1 MGKGTKKRRMANG
14 EWSFFCNF
22 AARTKDFMKKKHSI
36 TLFCLVVIM
45 TSILFSCENI
55 QRKQLKGGHADS
67 LIFAAGA
74 TMDYDRMLELTD
86 SFENAGDI
94 SPIDAN
100 RWRGTSYYHQNMY
113 RMAEICYRKVLEGDV
128 KSEQD
133 QLSYNK
139 SARRLSELLL
149 VKGDFEGA
157 LEVAVPAV
165 AQMDK
170 TGIGSDIDYAILLN
184 NIGCCQLNL
193 GRDEEADKSFKTARG
208 HYANRWQSDSTS
220 RGFQEAVLGTVYTSM
235 AYINT
240 RRYAESIYWIDR
252 TEMLLDKYRE
262 RPDARKEYFDEY
274 QGRIE
279 IMRAVALQGLDK
291 TKEAS
296 EAYQRFK
303 RTNYSR
309 TDAGRINANEYLVA
323 AKRYQEAA
331 DNYRCLDRMLTAWDM
346 EPSLDN
352 IQLYLLPKYRA
363 NAEAGRLDSA
373 RMVADRIFSLLD
385 TAITHQKNS
394 SMAELATIYSTN
406 EKEAEIARQ
415 QTRMSRFRLISSV
428 VALTLIVIFLV
439 VYVLLRRKA
448 QHKLRDAHSKL
459 EDAHSQLQSAYDQ
472 LETTTKAKERIE
484 SELRI
489 ARDIQNSMVPNVFPN
504 RPGLDLYA
512 SMTPAKEV
520 GGDLYSYLMLDDEL
534 YFCVGDV
541 SGKGVPASLFM
552 AQCTRLFRT
561 LAAQHMKPS
570 EIATNLNLSLT
581 ENNEQGMFVT
591 MFIGLADLKTG
602 RLVFCNAGHNPP
614 IYGVE
619 GDDHFMD
626 IESNA
631 PLGLWPDMEFV
642 DESIDNIKGKMLL
655 VYSDGLNEAE
665 NRQQEQFGDDH
676 LLDLMNSHYFHT
688 TREAIDFLNGE
699 VIKHR
704 DGAEPNDDL
713 TMLCLFVK

>member
-1 MGKGTKKRRMANG
+1 
-14 EWSFFCNF
+14 
-22 AARTKDFMKKKHSI
+22 
-36 TLFCLVVIM
+36 
-45 TSILFSCENI
+45 
-55 QRKQLKGGHADS
+55 
-67 LIFAAGA
+67 
-74 TMDYDRMLELTD
+74 ML
-86 SFENAGDI
+86 S
-94 SPIDAN
+94 
-100 RWRGTSYYHQNMY
+100 
-113 RMAEICYRKVLEGDV
+113 
-128 KSEQD
+128 
-133 QLSYNK
+133 
-139 SARRLSELLL
+139 
-149 VKGDFEGA
+149 
-157 LEVAVPAV
+157 
-165 AQMDK
+165 
-170 TGIGSDIDYAILLN
+170 
-184 NIGCCQLNL
+184 
-193 GRDEEADKSFKTARG
+193 
-208 HYANRWQSDSTS
+208 
-220 RGFQEAVLGTVYTSM
+220 
-235 AYINT
+235 
-240 RRYAESIYWIDR
+240 
-252 TEMLLDKYRE
+252 
-262 RPDARKEYFDEY
+262 
-274 QGRIE
+274 
-279 IMRAVALQGLDK
+279 
-291 TKEAS
+291 
-296 EAYQRFK
+296 
-303 RTNYSR
+303 
-309 TDAGRINANEYLVA
+309 
-323 AKRYQEAA
+323 
-331 DNYRCLDRMLTAWDM
+331 AWDM

-520 GGDLYSYLMLDDEL
+520 GGDLYDYLLQDDEL

-552 AQCTRLFRT
+552 AQCTRLFRI
-561 LAAQHMKPS
+561 LAGQHMKPA
-570 EIATNLNLSLT
+570 EICFKLNNSLT
-581 ENNEQGMFVT
+581 DNNEQGMFVT
-591 MFIGLADLKTG
+591 MFIGVIDLKSG
-602 RLVFCNAGHNPP
+602 HMEFCNAGHNPP
-614 IYGVE
+614 IF
-619 GDDHFMD
+619 GDNGNGQYMK

-631 PLGLWPDMEFV
+631 PLGLWTDLEFV
-642 DESIDNIKGKMLL
+642 GETLDNVKGKMLL

-665 NRQQEQFGDDH
+665 NRQQERFGDDR
-676 LLDLMNSHYFHT
+676 LLELMNSQHFDSM
-688 TREAIDFLNGE
+688 RQAIDFLDAE

>member
-1 MGKGTKKRRMANG
+1 
-14 EWSFFCNF
+14 
-22 AARTKDFMKKKHSI
+22 
-36 TLFCLVVIM
+36 
-45 TSILFSCENI
+45 
-55 QRKQLKGGHADS
+55 
-67 LIFAAGA
+67 
-74 TMDYDRMLELTD
+74 MDYDRMLALTD
-86 SFENAGDI
+86 SFETTGDI
-94 SPIDAN
+94 SELVAN
-100 RWRGTSYYHQNMY
+100 RWRGACYYHQDMY
-113 RMAEICYRKVLEGDV
+113 RMAELCFRKVLEGDV
-128 KSEQD
+128 KTEQD

-149 VKGDFEGA
+149 VKGDYEGA
-157 LEVAVPAV
+157 LKIAVPAV
-165 AQMDK
+165 EKMEK
-170 TGIGSDIDYAILLN
+170 SGTGSDIDYAILLN

-193 GRDEEADKSFKTARG
+193 GRDEEASKSFQTARG

-220 RGFQEAVLGTVYTSM
+220 RGFQEAVLGTVYTSW

-240 RRYAESIYWIDR
+240 RRYAESTYWIDR

-291 TKEAS
+291 KKEAQ
-296 EAYQRFK
+296 EAYRRFLK
-303 RTNYSR
+303 TAYSK
-309 TDAGRINANEYLVA
+309 TSVGRINANDYLIA
-323 AKRYQEAA
+323 AKRYNEAA
-331 DNYRCLDRMLTAWDM
+331 DNYSYLDEMRSIRGM

-352 IQLYLLPKYRA
+352 IQLYMLPKYRA
-363 NAEAGRLDSA
+363 NAEAGRRDSA
-373 RMVADRIFSLLD
+373 RVVADRIFELLD
-385 TAITHQKNS
+385 DAITNQKNS
-394 SMAELATIYSTN
+394 SMAELATIYDTN
-406 EKEAEIARQ
+406 EKSAEIARQ
-415 QTRMSRFRLISSV
+415 HAKMSRLRLVSTV

-439 VYVLLRRKA
+439 VYVLLRRRS
-448 QHKLRDAHSKL
+448 QHTLRDAHSKL
-459 EDAHSQLQSAYDQ
+459 EDAHSKLQSAYDQ
-472 LETTTKAKERIE
+472 LEETTKAKERFE

-489 ARDIQNSMVPNVFPN
+489 ARDIQNSMVPHVFPQ
-504 RPGLDLYA
+504 REGLDLYA

-520 GGDLYSYLMLDDEL
+520 GGDLYGYLLLDDEL

-561 LAAQHMKPS
+561 LAAQHMKPE

-591 MFIGLADLKTG
+591 MFIGLVNLKTG
-602 RLVFCNAGHNPP
+602 HLSFCNAGHNPP
-614 IYGVE
+614 IFGE
-619 GDDHFMD
+619 DANDQFMN

-631 PLGLWPDMEFV
+631 PLGLWPDLEFV
-642 DESIDNIKGKMLL
+642 GEEIDNIKGKMLL

-665 NRQQEQFGDDH
+665 NRQQERFGDDH
-676 LLDLMNSHYFHT
+676 LLEIMNSRHFNS
-688 TREAIDFLNGE
+688 TREAIDFLDAE

-713 TMLCLFVK
+713 TMLCLFVD